1 MDKTYH
7 SKCGF
12 ALRHP
17 HNLQRALADNKL
29 ELRSDKF
36 ILCSGS
42 MTYQADQAM
51 QYNTSELCDLY
62 ADMIDVVEPLFAN
75 YGGRRSFGGMI
86 QTIKCFEDN
95 GLIRQ
100 VLSEPGV
107 GKVLLVDGGGSA
119 RRALLD
125 AELAVMAAENGWEGV
140 VLYGSVRDVDTL
152 EDFDIGIQAVNAIPV
167 GADDQ
172 GFGEVDVPVNFA
184 GVTFLPGDHL
194 YADSTGIILS
204 ADPLDIE

>member
-1 MDKTYH
+1 
-7 SKCGF
+7 
-12 ALRHP
+12 
-17 HNLQRALADNKL
+17 
-29 ELRSDKF
+29 
-36 ILCSGS
+36 
-42 MTYQADQAM
+42 M

-86 QTIKCFEDN
+86 HTVKCFEDN

-100 VLSEPGV
+100 MLTESGT
-107 GKVLLVDGGGSA
+107 GKVLLIDGGGSA
-119 RRALLD
+119 RRALID
-125 AELAVMAAENGWEGV
+125 AELASLAAENGWEGIV
-140 VLYGSVRDVDTL
+140 CYGSVRDVDTL

-172 GFGEVDVPVNFA
+172 GFGETDVPVNFA
-184 GVTFLPGDHL
+184 GVTFLPEDHL

-204 ADPLDIE
+204 AEALDIE